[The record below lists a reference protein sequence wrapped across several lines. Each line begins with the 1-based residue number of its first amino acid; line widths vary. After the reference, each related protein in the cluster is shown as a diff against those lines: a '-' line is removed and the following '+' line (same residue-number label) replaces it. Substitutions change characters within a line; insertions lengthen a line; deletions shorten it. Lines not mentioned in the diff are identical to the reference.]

1 VGVFVPAVWRRL
13 SVKYVLA
20 WTSRSGGSA
29 AENEK
34 GAKRA
39 LQMYQKWS
47 PPAGVTIT
55 EFVATLNGEGG
66 FAVLEADDPALVI
79 GIGARFAPYLTTQVH
94 PVVGMD
100 VAAKAGEEGIGFRES
115 VG

>member
-1 VGVFVPAVWRRL
+1 LEEVV
-13 SVKYVLA
+13 VKYVLA
-20 WTSRSGGSA
+20 WTTRSGGSA
-29 AENEK
+29 AENEN

>member
-1 VGVFVPAVWRRL
+1 
-13 SVKYVLA
+13 VKYVLA

-34 GAKRA
+34 AATRA
-39 LQMYQKWS
+39 LQLYQKWS
-47 PPAGVTIT
+47 PPSGVSIT
-55 EFVATLNGEGG
+55 EFVSRLDGEGG
-66 FAVLEADDPALVI
+66 FAVLEADDPALVL
-79 GIGARFAPYLTTQVH
+79 GISARFSPYLTTQVY

-100 VAAKAGEEGIGFRES
+100 VAAKAADEGIGFRKS